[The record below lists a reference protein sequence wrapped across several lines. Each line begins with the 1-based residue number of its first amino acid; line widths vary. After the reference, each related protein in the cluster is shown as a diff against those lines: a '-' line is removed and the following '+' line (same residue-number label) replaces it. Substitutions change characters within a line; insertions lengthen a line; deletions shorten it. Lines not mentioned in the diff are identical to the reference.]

1 MTTSA
6 KMSKRDLKPTA
17 HNTQRMTW
25 TAGTVIGS
33 YQLVAPLG
41 AGGMGEVW
49 KARDTRVDRVVAIKR
64 LKPEH
69 AARFQREARAIAALN
84 HPHICQL
91 YDLGNDYLVMEFVE
105 GAPLACPQPA
115 EGALRLAGQIA
126 EALEEAHG
134 KGVVHRD
141 LKPGNILVTSKGSVK
156 LLDFGLAQMES
167 LMEPDGPTMAG
178 GLTQDGDV
186 VGTFAYMSPEQAQG
200 LPVDARSDVFSFGL
214 VLYELISGGRPFRG
228 ETAFA
233 TLTSIV
239 KDDPAPLSA
248 APALERIVRRC
259 LAKRPADRFSS
270 MTEVRAALLQVDAAA
285 GSETQRSIAVLPF
298 VNMSGDAEQEYFSD
312 GLAEETLNALVR
324 VPGLKV
330 IARTSAFAF
339 KGQNMDIRRIAN
351 ALNVTHVL
359 EGSVRKA
366 GNRVRVT
373 AQLIAASDG
382 THLWSERYDRE
393 LADVFGI
400 QDEISQAIAEELK
413 IKLSPARGRHQPN
426 PAAYEAYLKGRHYY
440 QQWNPSTQSQA
451 EAFFRE
457 AIALDPRYTPAYVD
471 MGFAYFSFVTENLVA
486 PRDAAPKM
494 RTLAEQ
500 ALAIDPNENDAHAV
514 LALVAV
520 LDYDWQT
527 AGREFQI
534 ALASPHVSPLVRYGY
549 AAFYLVSLG
558 RESEALE
565 QTALGLREDPLNT
578 MLRLLP
584 CEVLLANEDPAGET
598 EVLKLLEL
606 HSNFWIPMAWLAAY
620 LALHGR
626 LQEARAYA
634 ERAHTLAQGNF
645 GVIGDLA
652 GILSLLGEAG
662 GESLLARASSGEALG
677 APVALFSYHMIR
689 GELAEAAR
697 WMEKAIEQRDTRA
710 PWIMPNLFGK
720 AFRASPYWPPL
731 ARKMSLPVNVT

>member
-1 MTTSA
+1 
-6 KMSKRDLKPTA
+6 MSKWDLKPTA

-69 AARFQREARAIAALN
+69 AARFRREARAIAALN
-84 HPHICQL
+84 HPNICQL

-105 GAPLACPQPA
+105 GAPLACPQAA

-167 LMEPDGPTMAG
+167 PMEPDGPTMSG
-178 GLTQDGDV
+178 GLTQEGHV
-186 VGTFAYMSPEQAQG
+186 VGTVAYMSPEQAQG

-228 ETAFA
+228 DTAFA

-239 KDDPAPLSA
+239 KDDPPPLSA

-259 LAKRPADRFSS
+259 LAKQPADRFSS
-270 MTEVRAALLQVDAAA
+270 MTEVRAALVQADVAA

-339 KGQNMDIRRIAN
+339 KGQNMDIRRIAH

-440 QQWNPSTQSQA
+440 QQWNPSTQLQA

-457 AIALDPRYTPAYVD
+457 SIALDPRYTPAYVD
-471 MGFAYFSFVTENLVA
+471 LGFAYFSFVTENLVA
-486 PRDAAPKM
+486 PRDAAQKM

-500 ALAIDPNENDAHAV
+500 ALAIDPHENDAHAV

-549 AAFYLVSLG
+549 AAFYLAPLG

-565 QTALGLREDPLNT
+565 QNALGLREDPLNQ
-578 MLRLLP
+578 MLRLFP

-598 EVLKLLEL
+598 EALKLLEL
-606 HSNFWIPMAWLAAY
+606 HSNFWIPMAWLAVY

-626 LQEARAYA
+626 LHEARAHA
-634 ERAHTLAQGNF
+634 ERAHTLAHLNF

-662 GESLLARASSGEALG
+662 GESLLAQAHSGDALG

-710 PWIMPNLFGK
+710 PWILPNLFGK

-731 ARKMSLPVNVT
+731 ARKMNLPV